1 MDEIIDTLDP
11 YPKLLPSE
19 EAQVQ
24 DSEDE
29 YYIVEKIL
37 DRKKEGKKFLYK
49 VKWEGYPESSCTWEP
64 LSNLQNVREMVKDFD
79 KQFDLTNMNVQSTNI
94 TN

>member
-1 MDEIIDTLDP
+1 MGFVYNDDYIDEIIDTLDP

-24 DSEDE
+24 DSDDE

-64 LSNLQNVREMVKDFD
+64 LSNL
-79 KQFDLTNMNVQSTNI
+79 
-94 TN
+94 